1 MWLVLSFLFSDWI
14 HKAWHQIRSH
24 TSSLQST
31 LSITDTLYKHA
42 WRPKL
47 HIFFS
52 NAANSSRYCECT
64 SILLH
69 LLGLEVIW
77 MVVVI
82 CLHALRRKFHFLDT
96 SLTLISVHPSFFV
109 EGVLRIKVVA
119 MGELWMLKVFKNS
132 NFGFFGQITK
142 ISEILA

>member
-1 MWLVLSFLFSDWI
+1 MWRVI
-14 HKAWHQIRSH
+14 C
-24 TSSLQST
+24 
-31 LSITDTLYKHA
+31 TLYCAK
-42 WRPKL
+42 
-47 HIFFS
+47 
-52 NAANSSRYCECT
+52 CT

-96 SLTLISVHPSFFV
+96 SLTLISVPPSFFV

-119 MGELWMLKVFKNS
+119 MGELWCLRFLKTPTSGFLDRLQKYLKFLRKTFRVRVMLVLSARLSRNQKTLKLIRQWN
-132 NFGFFGQITK
+132 NFWST
-142 ISEILA
+142 LD